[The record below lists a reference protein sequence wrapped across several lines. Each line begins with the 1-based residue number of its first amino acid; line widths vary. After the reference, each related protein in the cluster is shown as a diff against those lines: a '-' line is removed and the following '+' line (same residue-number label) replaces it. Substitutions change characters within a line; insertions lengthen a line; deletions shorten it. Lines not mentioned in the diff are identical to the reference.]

1 MRKTLLVIALLLSA
15 ITIRNSAWGQQQ
27 PTRVLTRTD
36 TTVTAAVGQVCPI
49 NGSRVDCS
57 CTNNDAANALRVGDS
72 NVTATRGQRVP
83 AGATF
88 KAVTTS
94 AVFAVSEGGS
104 VSVSC
109 TDQSR

>member
-1 MRKTLLVIALLLSA
+1 MRKLLLVSMLLLGA
-15 ITIRNSAWGQQQ
+15 ITIRNVAWGQQ
-27 PTRVLTRTD
+27 PSNIAGRTD
-36 TTVTAAVGQVCPI
+36 ISVTGTITQLCPI

-57 CTNNDAANALRVGDS
+57 CTNNDSANAIRVGGS
-72 NVTATRGQRVP
+72 TITATRGQRVP

-94 AVFAVSEGGS
+94 AVFGVAEGAS
-104 VSVSC
+104 VSMSC

>member
-1 MRKTLLVIALLLSA
+1 MRRLLICAALLLSL
-15 ITIRNSAWGQQQ
+15 ITIRNSAWSQQQ
-27 PTRVLTRTD
+27 PTRVLTRSD
-36 TTVTAAVGQVCPI
+36 VSVTASSTLLCPI

-57 CTNNDAANALRVGDS
+57 CTNNDASNAIRVGDA
-72 NVTATRGQRVP
+72 NITATRGQRVP

-94 AVFAVSEGGS
+94 SVFGIAEGAS
-104 VSVSC
+104 VSMSC

>member
-1 MRKTLLVIALLLSA
+1 MRRLLTCAALILSL
-15 ITIRNSAWGQQQ
+15 ITIRNLAWGQQQ

-36 TTVTAAVGQVCPI
+36 VTVVGTATQLCPI

-57 CTNNDAANALRVGDS
+57 CTNNDAGNAFRVGDS
-72 NVTATRGQRVP
+72 LVTASRGQRVP

-88 KAVTTS
+88 KATTTS
-94 AVFAVSEGGS
+94 AVFGAAEGAS

-109 TDQSR
+109 VDQSR

>member
-1 MRKTLLVIALLLSA
+1 MRRLLLVSMLLLSA
-15 ITIRNSAWGQQQ
+15 ITIRNFAWGQQQ
-27 PTRVLTRTD
+27 PTNITGRTD
-36 TTVTAAVGQVCPI
+36 ISVTGTATQLCPI

-57 CTNNDAANALRVGDS
+57 CTNNDSANAIRVGGS
-72 NVTATRGQRVP
+72 TITATRGQRVP

-94 AVFAVSEGGS
+94 AVFGVAEGAS
-104 VSVSC
+104 VSMSC